1 VAIVSGG
8 RPSLRGVP
16 RELRLRLAA
25 ARLEPQVTWI
35 MGSPRSGTTWLAAL
49 LSSLTDAVLVDEPL
63 IGTHLSV
70 HVGAVTSLPSPDD
83 PLLYDASRRR
93 DDYVFSDRSAR
104 AWRPA
109 LRSLLLRRFA
119 ASAGRGR
126 AVLVKEPNGSLAAP
140 LLLATLPRSRLLFL
154 VRDGR
159 DVVDS
164 LLDGVTGG
172 WITRT
177 HGAAVDESGR
187 RDFIERRA
195 HEWVRTVSAVRD
207 AYDAH
212 DPARRIRVTYEDLR
226 AEPEREVARLLQWL
240 GRADALP
247 RVAEAVSLLSFERM
261 PADKTGQGQ
270 FARAAQPGLWREH
283 FSSEEVA
290 VLEGTMG
297 ALLAEM
303 GYS

>member
-1 VAIVSGG
+1 MHAA
-8 RPSLRGVP
+8 RGFPQRV
-16 RELRLRLAA
+16 RLRLAA
-25 ARLEPQVTWI
+25 ARLEPKVTWI

-49 LSSLTDAVLVDEPL
+49 LSSLTDAALVDEPL
-63 IGTHLSV
+63 IGTHLSI

-83 PLLYDASRRR
+83 PLLYDASRGR
-93 DDYVFSDRSAR
+93 DDYVFADQAAD

-109 LRSLLLRRFA
+109 LRSLLLQRFA
-119 ASAGRGR
+119 ASAGLRR
-126 AVLVKEPNGSLAAP
+126 AVLIKEPNGSLAAP

-164 LLDGVTGG
+164 LLDGVTDG

-177 HGAAVDESGR
+177 QGAALEDAGR
-187 RDFIERRA
+187 QDFIQRRA

-212 DPARRIRVTYEDLR
+212 DPALRIRVTYEDLR
-226 AEPEREVARLLQWL
+226 AEPEREVARLLTWL
-240 GRADALP
+240 GRTDALP
-247 RVAEAVSLLSFERM
+247 RVAEAVSLLSFERL
-261 PADKTGQGQ
+261 PAEKTGRGQ
-270 FARAAQPGLWREH
+270 FTRAAQPGLWREH
-283 FSSEEVA
+283 FSPDEQGRLEE
-290 VLEGTMG
+290 TMQP
-297 ALLAEM
+297 LLGEL